1 MLKADGKT
9 KAMASQLKTMKVE
22 AGKAKQLGLEL
33 TKCRGVVKK
42 LQKDLDKHVVYLPN
56 KDKENKALSG

>member
-9 KAMASQLKTMKVE
+9 KAMASQLKTMKVK

-33 TKCRGVVKK
+33 TKCRGTVKK

-56 KDKENKALSG
+56 KDKENKALNG